1 MHAPKHDIFPFFCF
15 PPLFF
20 KKKCLIL
27 VDLKKLKTLSLTTME
42 MDTSIL
48 MVVTIL
54 VTTAIHTNKWIL
66 LDCIRNV
73 PRLITIIAIGQ
84 SAPLL
89 LVLEGKFWEKNAF
102 IKQDLKIS

>member
-1 MHAPKHDIFPFFCF
+1 MHAPKPDIFPSFCF
-15 PPLFF
+15 PPLFL

-27 VDLKKLKTLSLTTME
+27 VDLKKLKTLSLTITE

-54 VTTAIHTNKWIL
+54 MTTAIHTNKWIL

-73 PRLITIIAIGQ
+73 PRPFTITAIGQ
-84 SAPLL
+84 SALLL
-89 LVLEGKFWEKNAF
+89 LVLEGKF
-102 IKQDLKIS
+102 